1 MRNMLWEAL
10 SKRDFEED
18 ALILAKAAKIIRK
31 DILNHTGFKF
41 TGSFSERCQEISLP
55 SSLKSLISMIMNG
68 SNLKGQEKCESQ
80 ACLTMGQGILYN
92 TKKKATPTAR
102 MTRHSPEREP
112 PLPIYIG
119 LNVHVQTRSKQLV
132 QQLNHMGI
140 SISYDQVIQIE
151 DWLAKATCERFE
163 VDGVVVPA
171 CLRKGL
177 FTVGALDNLDYD
189 PSSTTSVGSFH
200 GTGISMFQLP
210 TKDDCGVQRPP
221 IVIPPFENE
230 NKALPDT
237 FATVPAVALKNT
249 SVSVPECNVVT
260 AMGLLDYAREEENNW
275 VNHALPLLEKTELA
289 SDEAIAW
296 SAYHASMQPSVEDPP
311 AKCALLPLFYEKSAT
326 PALIKHGMNVLKQA
340 IEFLNPGQIPVTTF
354 DQPLFALAKLV
365 QWKWPDTHGERV
377 HVVMLG
383 GLHTEMALW
392 NTLGDLLE
400 CSGWTT
406 ALTEAEV
413 ASSGKAD

>member
-41 TGSFSERCQEISLP
+41 TGSFSERCQETSLP

-68 SNLKGQEKCESQ
+68 SNLKDQEKCESQ

-171 CLRKGL
+171 CLRITL
-177 FTVGALDNLDYD
+177 TM
-189 PSSTTSVGSFH
+189 T
-200 GTGISMFQLP
+200 Q
-210 TKDDCGVQRPP
+210 VQ
-221 IVIPPFENE
+221 
-230 NKALPDT
+230 
-237 FATVPAVALKNT
+237 
-249 SVSVPECNVVT
+249 
-260 AMGLLDYAREEENNW
+260 
-275 VNHALPLLEKTELA
+275 PLL
-289 SDEAIAW
+289 
-296 SAYHASMQPSVEDPP
+296 
-311 AKCALLPLFYEKSAT
+311 
-326 PALIKHGMNVLKQA
+326 
-340 IEFLNPGQIPVTTF
+340 
-354 DQPLFALAKLV
+354 
-365 QWKWPDTHGERV
+365 
-377 HVVMLG
+377 
-383 GLHTEMALW
+383 
-392 NTLGDLLE
+392 
-400 CSGWTT
+400 
-406 ALTEAEV
+406 
-413 ASSGKAD
+413 